1 MHTKKFNIL
10 KSIIKKPLLVL
21 SLTFLTACSTTYVHK
36 SGNNSNLETD
46 SRSCNNLARL
56 NAPTYI
62 CRNPLMCAPDEFA
75 IAIEAL
81 SRNDAYYQQCMLQK
95 GYQAQ

>member
-1 MHTKKFNIL
+1 MKLKFTINN
-10 KSIIKKPLLVL
+10 LLRLVAL
-21 SLTFLTACSTTYVHK
+21 LLLTASCTTNYTHS
-36 SGNNSNLETD
+36 SGNNSNKDTD
-46 SRSCNNLARL
+46 SRSCGNQAKL

-81 SRNDAYYQQCMLQK
+81 TRNDAFFDQCMLQK
-95 GYQAQ
+95 GYRAQ